1 MDTTLVLA
9 TTLLAGGAVISF
21 YLAAR
26 FRASNPAALSGAI
39 SPGLSERLLYPWRYF
54 APPTRVCPVCGHAN
68 PPTAIYCTNTL
79 HPPDQSN
86 QLAMRGTPGAWLLR
100 ERTRV
105 WGARVLIALIVL
117 AALWVGQPL
126 AIYAVLIVSCLWI
139 AAPAMTCARAGLGAF
154 VLVVAV
160 VATSVGLACFTS
172 SPEVSAWLTSRAVIG
187 PVALRIGSLPIAF
200 GGGAVAH
207 TALLITGLCLV
218 AVLVGVLLG
227 FASQVNHRA
236 PDFDGPVTVAIVGV
250 ILSAC
255 FLYVVSGGQGI
266 LALAQ
271 MCRLLIVVSCGW
283 LALAFVER
291 AIVRALPRV
300 KKRTAGNILPT
311 IPGLPRLKSPPK
323 PYIPPRAT
331 SRGVNALFDQLARNV
346 EVIGIQ
352 TVYAVQVTVVGLTN
366 VAAGLANFTV
376 KAIWTLLDLLLQI
389 VRWIVEFLR
398 AAAIVLVKDL
408 LYSLPA
414 LARLAT
420 LGFRVSLYG
429 PALVL
434 VGCVLA
440 AASAD
445 AGILYLSQGHVPLI
459 LLACVAWLGAVICFA
474 LGAALYVD
482 RSLLTAFFD
491 LHNEYI
497 SQGILLFP
505 ILLDVYGIERRVLG
519 QPSHF
524 GLVSWSLNIFLVVT
538 VLVQLLRR
546 LTQRGMPVVSTPGK
560 ASRLLYATM
569 AVVLLVAAVYG
580 IVGSSALL
588 PRVFPAS
595 SQESIFFSL
604 RGMAS
609 PTSTTVPP
617 GTRLYLANW
626 SPGLGGWQGG
636 SQWFASGGTLQS
648 TGKARCCLAPTTY
661 MILAPVDLKN
671 TPNYAVQARVR
682 ITRSSDAQN
691 GCYFGVLA
699 HATVYGAGYAGG
711 IKGDGTSH
719 QRPAAYIQ
727 RLQANQ
733 GQSPYLSQFSF
744 QLDPAWHIVQLE
756 VHGHTISLFV
766 DGRRLVQVI
775 DSTYMFGGRVGLIDY
790 ACQLTVSS
798 FSVSSL

>member
-9 TTLLAGGAVISF
+9 TILLAGVAVISF
-21 YLAAR
+21 FLAAR
-26 FRASNPAALSGAI
+26 FRVSNPAASSGAI
-39 SPGLSERLLYPWRYF
+39 HPGVAERLLYPWRYF

-68 PPTAIYCTNTL
+68 PPTAVYCSNTM

-86 QLAMRGTPGAWLLR
+86 QLAVRGTSGAWLLK

-105 WGARVLIALIVL
+105 WGARVLIAFIML

-126 AIYAVLIVSCLWI
+126 AIYAVLVVSSLWI
-139 AAPAMTCARAGLGAF
+139 AAPAMTCARAGLRAF
-154 VLVVAV
+154 VLIVAL
-160 VATSVGLACFTS
+160 VATAVGLACFAS
-172 SPEVSAWLTSRAVIG
+172 SPNVSSWLTSRVVSG
-187 PVALRIGSLPIAF
+187 PAALQIGSLNIAL
-200 GGGAVAH
+200 GGGTVSQA
-207 TALLITGLCLV
+207 ALLITGICLV
-218 AVLVGVLLG
+218 AVLIGVLLS
-227 FASQVNHRA
+227 FTSQLNHRA

-250 ILSAC
+250 VLSAC
-255 FLYVVSGGQGI
+255 FLYVVSGWQGI
-266 LALAQ
+266 SALAQ

-311 IPGLPRLKSPPK
+311 IPGLPRLKTPPR
-323 PYIPPRAT
+323 PFIPPRVM

-366 VAAGLANFTV
+366 VAAGLVNFTV

-398 AAAIVLVKDL
+398 AAAIVFVKDL
-408 LYSLPA
+408 IYSFPA

-434 VGCVLA
+434 VGCVLV

-445 AGILYLSQGHVPLI
+445 AGSLYLSQGHLPLI
-459 LLACVAWLGAVICFA
+459 LLACVAWVGAVVCFA

-482 RSLLTAFFD
+482 RSLLPAFFD

-505 ILLDVYGIERRVLG
+505 VLLDIYGVERRVLG

-524 GLVSWSLNIFLVVT
+524 GLVSWLLNIFLLGT

-546 LTQRGMPVVSTPGK
+546 LIQRGTPVVSTPGK
-560 ASRLLYATM
+560 ASRLLYAVM
-569 AVVLLVAAVYG
+569 AVVLIVVAVYG
-580 IVGSSALL
+580 LLGSSTLL
-588 PRVFPAS
+588 PPTFPAS
-595 SQESIFFSL
+595 SQEAILFSL
-604 RGMAS
+604 HGTPS

-617 GTRLYLANW
+617 GSRLYLANW
-626 SPGLGGWQGG
+626 SLSLDGWRGS
-636 SQWFASGGTLQS
+636 SQWSASGGNLQS
-648 TGKARCCLAPTTY
+648 TGKARCCAAPSAY
-661 MILAPVDLKN
+661 MILAPLDLSN
-671 TPNYAVQARVR
+671 TPNYAAQARVKV
-682 ITRSSDAQN
+682 TKSSDTKN

-699 HATVYGAGYAGG
+699 HATVLGAGYAGG
-711 IKGDGTSH
+711 IKGGDSSH
-719 QRPAAYIQ
+719 QHPAAYVQ
-727 RLQANQ
+727 RLQAAQ
-733 GQSPYLSQFSF
+733 GQSPYLSQSPY
-744 QLDPAWHIVQLE
+744 QLDSTWHTYQIQVL
-756 VHGHTISLFV
+756 GHTISLFI
-766 DGRRLVQVI
+766 DGRRLVQVT
-775 DSTYMFGGRVGLIDY
+775 DGTYTFGGRVGLIDY